1 MIYNTLQNF
10 VLTCRPILRGREGK
24 SPSKM
29 TDNSATT
36 DIGEA
41 FYPSGREFNKLD
53 LFSHILQHINYN
65 PYLEKKKEEKNL
77 PLVMPCSPKIWLEI
91 TL

>member
-1 MIYNTLQNF
+1 MIYNTLQNLL
-10 VLTCRPILRGREGK
+10 LTCRPILRGREGN

-29 TDNSATT
+29 TDISATT

-53 LFSHILQHINYN
+53 LFSRILQHIIYN
-65 PYLEKKKEEKNL
+65 PYLEKKKEKK
-77 PLVMPCSPKIWLEI
+77 S
-91 TL
+91 TLGDAMFT